1 MIVRA
6 VEIDQEIAEVLED
19 GEGGGGGVDG
29 LPVGADGA
37 ELPLQ
42 NQRPLLAGI
51 HAVFLEALVDG
62 RGIVEL
68 KECFDGAG
76 IGAGADDGFIG
87 ALAQE
92 ELEGPDDD
100 GFAGPGLAGD
110 GGEPGTEGPL
120 EVLDKGEIANAEGG
134 EHCGHAGIMQTWRS
148 FFKPM
153 RAMFHRKFSI
163 LDFRISI
170 SAPHAG
176 AEQSSAIVFD
186 GGEIAGKRR
195 PAMPL
200 IEIRN
205 SKFENQCRSLENEP
219 LGEEAEWDCR

>member
-1 MIVRA
+1 
-6 VEIDQEIAEVLED
+6 
-19 GEGGGGGVDG
+19 
-29 LPVGADGA
+29 
-37 ELPLQ
+37 
-42 NQRPLLAGI
+42 
-51 HAVFLEALVDG
+51 
-62 RGIVEL
+62 
-68 KECFDGAG
+68 
-76 IGAGADDGFIG
+76 
-87 ALAQE
+87 
-92 ELEGPDDD
+92 
-100 GFAGPGLAGD
+100 
-110 GGEPGTEGPL
+110 
-120 EVLDKGEIANAEGG
+120 
-134 EHCGHAGIMQTWRS
+134 MQTWRS